1 MTLAIFGYGP
11 GLGRGVA
18 HRFGREGFAV
28 AVVGRDADRAA
39 AHARDL
45 EEAGIRA
52 RPFTADVTDE
62 QRFPAL
68 VEEIERQL
76 GPIEVAL
83 HAAAA
88 DMSVRSASTLGTTTE
103 ELAYP
108 LALKLYS
115 PMLMARTL
123 IPRFRGKGTL
133 LFTSGASEQ
142 HPAAYLANVGIAL
155 AAQRGYLRQLAQELR
170 DTPVNIGLLNIGSLI
185 EGSAAQRIV
194 DAHPEAIPPGLEL
207 TRISGAELGEHAWRL
222 HTERD
227 TVELDAGFPA

>member
-18 HRFGREGFAV
+18 HRFGRAGFPV
-28 AVVGRDADRAA
+28 AVIGRDAERAA
-39 AHARDL
+39 AN
-45 EEAGIRA
+45 AGELQANGIEA
-52 RPFTADVTDE
+52 RPFTADIIDE
-62 QRFPAL
+62 QRLPAL
-68 VEEIERQL
+68 IEEIEQQL

-88 DMSVRSASTLGTTTE
+88 DMSERSASTLATTTAD
-103 ELAYP
+103 LAVP
-108 LALKLYS
+108 LALKLHS
-115 PMLMARTL
+115 PMLLARTL
-123 IPRFRGKGTL
+123 IPRFREKGTL

-142 HPAAYLANVGIAL
+142 HPAAYLANFGIAL
-155 AAQRGYLRQLAQELR
+155 AAQRAYIRQLEQELR
-170 DTPVNIGLLNIGSLI
+170 ETPVNVGLLNIGSLI

-207 TRISGAELGEHAWRL
+207 TRISGAELGEYCWRL